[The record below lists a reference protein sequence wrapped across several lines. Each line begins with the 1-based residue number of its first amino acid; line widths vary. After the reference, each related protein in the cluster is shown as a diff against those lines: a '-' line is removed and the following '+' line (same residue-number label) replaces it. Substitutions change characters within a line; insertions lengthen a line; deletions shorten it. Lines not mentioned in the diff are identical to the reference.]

1 MQDINGTDG
10 PDKVTVQSGDRFRGL
25 GGDDHITLLEW
36 ATGEGGPGNDTV
48 IGDPSGRHGQATAW
62 YWSSSNPILVDLAE
76 GYALDGFGGRDTLIN
91 IHNVH
96 GFKRDGD
103 KGFGSDLGDRFWLG
117 PWRGNNGLIQID
129 GRGGNDTATI
139 GIHEDNYLGDVIFQT
154 SADGRLVR
162 AHLSNQP
169 GLVMELRNVE
179 TIQVSTKLLN
189 GQWVNVEYR
198 VSELIDLS
206 KAGQEILVRSAQGL
220 QLGDMGQAMTITYSF
235 LDKAPPTGAEGGS
248 GFQAFSP
255 ALQES
260 TRAILSSLQ
269 QQTGITF
276 QEVAGDTG
284 TVRFG
289 INQQTN
295 TRGYSFLPDQHR
307 NDAKAADVW
316 LDVETSALMQPG
328 QEGYYVLLHE
338 LAHALGLQHPLRE
351 TDTSGQTVLLDGFA
365 TFAHTLMLDVSAA
378 QNPNNV
384 WPTWYGLFDLQ
395 ALRHLYGSKAFGL
408 ANNAYT
414 VADGASSDS
423 MVIVDD
429 GGIDV
434 LDLSGSKV
442 SGHID
447 MRPGKVS
454 SVAMNAEGI
463 ANFGN
468 LSVAPGT
475 WIENAVATPFDDYIV
490 GNALNNTIWS
500 MGGNDIIL
508 GNEGRDTI
516 VLPGRSAD
524 WTIQRAVGG
533 VNWNAQAKNG
543 ESGSVELQSVERVHF
558 DDAGV
563 ALDTAPQGNPARV
576 AKILGAV
583 FGPESVKNLN
593 FVAIGLSYLDQL
605 NYSYDQLMKLAID
618 VRLGSQSNDPA
629 SVVDL
634 LFNNLVGQMPSPSQ
648 AAPYVE
654 MLSNG
659 EISTAGLGV
668 MAAETGLNQERIG
681 LTGLI
686 EQGFHFGL

>member
-1 MQDINGTDG
+1 MQDIKGTEG
-10 PDKVTVQSGDRFRGL
+10 PDKVVVKAGDRFRGE
-25 GGDDHITLLEW
+25 GGDDHITLIEW
-36 ATGEGGPGNDTV
+36 ATGEGGPGNDTL
-48 IGDPSGRHGQATAW
+48 IADPSGRHAQATAW
-62 YWSSSNPILVDLAE
+62 YWSSSNPILVDMGE

-103 KGFGSDLGDRFWLG
+103 KGFGSALDDRFWIG
-117 PWRGNNGLIQID
+117 PWRGHNGLIQID
-129 GRGGNDTATI
+129 GREGSDFVTI
-139 GIHEDNYLGDVIFQT
+139 GLNENSQMGVPVFQT
-154 SADGRLVR
+154 SADGRFVR
-162 AHLSNQP
+162 VHMSNQP

-179 TIQVSTKLLN
+179 TIQVNQNLGN
-189 GQWVNVEYR
+189 NQWSNVDYR

-206 KAGQEILVRSAQGL
+206 QAGQDILVRGAQGL
-220 QLGDMGQAMTITYSF
+220 QRGDMGQATTITYSF
-235 LDKAPPTGAEGGS
+235 LDKAPATGAEGGS

-255 ALQES
+255 VLQES

-276 QEVAGDTG
+276 QEVPGDTG

-289 INQQTN
+289 INQQAN

-351 TDTSGQTVLLDGFA
+351 ADTSGQTVLLDGFA

-378 QNPNNV
+378 QNTNNA

-408 ANNAYT
+408 ANNTYK
-414 VADGASSDS
+414 VADGASSGS

-434 LDLSGSKV
+434 LDLSGSRV

-454 SVAMNAEGI
+454 SVAMNAEGM

-475 WIENAVATPFDDYIV
+475 WIENAMATPFDDYIV
-490 GNALNNTIWS
+490 GNALNNTIWG

-524 WTIQRAVGG
+524 WSIQRAIGG

-563 ALDTAPQGNPARV
+563 ALDMTPQGNPARV

-593 FVAIGLSYLDQL
+593 FVAIGLSYFDQL
-605 NYSYDQLMKLAID
+605 NFSYDQLMKLAID
-618 VRLGSQSNDPA
+618 VRLGSQSNDPT
-629 SVVDL
+629 SVVNL
-634 LFNNLVGQMPSPSQ
+634 LFSNVVGQMPSPTQ

-654 MLSNG
+654 MLNYG

-668 MAAETGLNQERIG
+668 LAAETGLNQEKIG
-681 LTGLI
+681 LAGLI
-686 EQGFHFGL
+686 EQGFLFGL